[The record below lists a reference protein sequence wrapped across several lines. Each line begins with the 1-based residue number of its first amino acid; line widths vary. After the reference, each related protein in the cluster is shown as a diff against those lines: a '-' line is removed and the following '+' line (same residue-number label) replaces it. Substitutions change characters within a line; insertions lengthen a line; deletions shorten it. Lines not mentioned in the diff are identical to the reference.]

1 MSRRPQPSRPRS
13 VRIALALLV
22 FVVGWFANGWH
33 VANAHHEICADH
45 GELLE
50 VADAP
55 HCVDAG
61 HQALHLDDG
70 PSLSATHGDVGEH
83 HEHCAFVSLSNPAS
97 VLDAFRVDGFHAE
110 SPRRETVLDEPW
122 RDDGARLF
130 LLAPKQSP
138 PLRGTS
144 QA

>member
-1 MSRRPQPSRPRS
+1 MSRRPQSLRPQS

-22 FVVGWFANGWH
+22 FLVGWFANGWH
-33 VANAHHEICADH
+33 VANAHHAICADH
-45 GELLE
+45 GELLD
-50 VADAP
+50 VADEA

-70 PSLSATHGDVGEH
+70 PSLTATHGDVGEH

-97 VLDAFRVDGFHAE
+97 VLDTFRVDALHAE
-110 SPRRETVLDEPW
+110 ATHRLTVLHAPW

-138 PLRGTS
+138 PSRGTS